1 MWHCYYDKVNPL
13 KNTKKIKNVYLF
25 EDGSEK
31 IVTRTFLNK
40 LSKLPQGMVYLGVAV
55 KWIKTIKTK

>member
-40 LSKLPQGMVYLGVAV
+40 LSKLP
-55 KWIKTIKTK
+55 